1 MSLLSWNC
9 RGLGNPR
16 TVKALQKVIN
26 QQDPIL
32 VFLMETKI
40 SEEKAVSVRDKCN
53 FSHSW
58 VVPSAGR
65 SGGLALF
72 WKDGI
77 EVEILDADHSHIDTL
92 VKGGVS
98 MNWWHLTGFY
108 GAPETSRREESWALL
123 KLIRDRSTLP
133 WLVVGDFNEIACASE
148 KEGGSSRQRRQ
159 MKLFTETLNWCGLRD
174 MGFVGPRFTWL
185 YQTADGGQIR
195 ERLDRVVA
203 SSAWAERFREAR
215 VHHLSNSASDHSVL
229 ALHFFLKQRKR
240 FKRKLFRFES
250 MWLSDPRCEN
260 VVKNAWEEGSMDA
273 GSFPISRCME
283 LCRSRLESWSKGEF
297 GHVGLKITELQRRLE
312 WLELQ
317 AASPANISAMRET
330 RVELN
335 CWLDRESAM
344 WLQRSRLNWFQAGD
358 QNTRYF
364 HARASSR
371 YKKNSILGLLDSYG
385 RWQEDEHKIEDII
398 TSHYRALFSSNGPTD
413 FAELLDAIHP
423 RVSTSMNQM
432 LNRTFQG
439 SEVYS
444 ALKQMYPLK
453 SPGPDGI
460 DRKSVV

>member
-26 QQDPIL
+26 QQEPIL

-40 SEEKAVSVRDKCN
+40 NEEKAVSVRDKCN

-148 KEGGSSRQRRQ
+148 KEGGSSCQRRQ

-215 VHHLSNSASDHSVL
+215 VHHFSNSASDHSVL

-240 FKRKLFRFES
+240 FKWKLFRFES
-250 MWLSDPRCEN
+250 MWLSDPRCED
-260 VVKNAWEEGSMDA
+260 VVKMHGRKEVWMQETFRYQGV
-273 GSFPISRCME
+273 
-283 LCRSRLESWSKGEF
+283 WSC
-297 GHVGLKITELQRRLE
+297 V
-312 WLELQ
+312 
-317 AASPANISAMRET
+317 
-330 RVELN
+330 
-335 CWLDRESAM
+335 
-344 WLQRSRLNWFQAGD
+344 
-358 QNTRYF
+358 
-364 HARASSR
+364 
-371 YKKNSILGLLDSYG
+371 
-385 RWQEDEHKIEDII
+385 
-398 TSHYRALFSSNGPTD
+398 
-413 FAELLDAIHP
+413 
-423 RVSTSMNQM
+423 
-432 LNRTFQG
+432 
-439 SEVYS
+439 
-444 ALKQMYPLK
+444 
-453 SPGPDGI
+453 GI
-460 DRKSVV
+460 D